1 MRISDWSSDV
11 CSSDLHEVESLVDKL
26 RRSERDFRERAE
38 RAETRLHMA
47 ENPDEEAM
55 LELLGEE
62 TTRVL
67 TSAREA
73 AGEIRSKAEAA
84 AERLI
89 AEASAG
95 AGATRAADR
104 KSGGEGKRGSGRV
117 DLGGR

>member
-73 AGEIRSKAEAA
+73 AGEIRSKARSE
-84 AERLI
+84 ER
-89 AEASAG
+89 
-95 AGATRAADR
+95 R
-104 KSGGEGKRGSGRV
+104 GGKACVSTCRSRWSPSHSKKKTKKTETT
-117 DLGGR
+117 

>member
-1 MRISDWSSDV
+1 MVEPTTPPNDISRAHFEVVRKGYDQQEV
-11 CSSDLHEVESLVDKL
+11 RAFLHEVESLVDKL

-89 AEASAG
+89 AEASAE
-95 AGATRAADR
+95 AGAT
-104 KSGGEGKRGSGRV
+104 
-117 DLGGR
+117 